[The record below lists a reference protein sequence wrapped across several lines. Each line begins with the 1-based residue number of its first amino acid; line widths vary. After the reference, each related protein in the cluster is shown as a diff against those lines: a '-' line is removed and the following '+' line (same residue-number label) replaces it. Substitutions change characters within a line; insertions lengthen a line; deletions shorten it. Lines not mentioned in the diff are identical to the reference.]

1 MNSKIFQQRARD
13 CFRLA
18 QECPDLYAR
27 EALEELA
34 AEFRRVAKLKRLAEE
49 SLSDK
54 RARSS
59 GRNNAS
65 PQQSSPELIV

>member
-34 AEFRRVAKLKRLAEE
+34 AEFRRVANRLAEE
-49 SLSDK
+49 SLSDR
-54 RARSS
+54 RAKSS